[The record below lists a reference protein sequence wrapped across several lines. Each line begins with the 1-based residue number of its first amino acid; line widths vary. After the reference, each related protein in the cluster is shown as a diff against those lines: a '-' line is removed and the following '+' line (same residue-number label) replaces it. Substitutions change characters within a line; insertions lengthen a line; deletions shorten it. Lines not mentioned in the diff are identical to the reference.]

1 MAVSFTFSDD
11 TKTLTDTEIDGM
23 MNKLIQCFETA
34 IQAEIR
40 K

>member
-1 MAVSFTFSDD
+1 VSFTFSDD

-23 MNKLIQCFETA
+23 MNKLIQCFEKE

>member
-1 MAVSFTFSDD
+1 VFNAAST
-11 TKTLTDTEIDGM
+11 TLTDTEIDGM
-23 MNKLIQCFETA
+23 MKKLIAAFEKN

>member
-1 MAVSFTFSDD
+1 MQRD
-11 TKTLTDTEIDGM
+11 KTLTDSEIEKM
-23 MNKLIQCFETA
+23 MGKMVSIFEKN